1 MKSLLISLMAFL
13 CVLGINATPTGSGTQ
28 EDPYVIA
35 DGDVYMVD
43 DPVYASFT
51 APGDGTL
58 TLSYILMKDPAFTV
72 VGGDVM
78 PFTWGMG
85 APSTSVLEV
94 KAGETY
100 VIYNANKVGWSA
112 EVTVSFTAASGD
124 ALKILS
130 SEPEQ
135 GSKVDKISWD
145 NQVKVTLNKKVKY
158 VHCEFHG
165 DEGIMHQYYTSEAE
179 EGEDVIMVGPEK
191 IEKDGRVLDN
201 AWYMYEGSTY
211 EIIIESY
218 QTKEGMEQ
226 GTETPE
232 KTTLTFE
239 GGTAKVEK
247 TVVNLVKVE
256 PEPNVVYPT
265 EDQMLSFKDDRKVV
279 TVEVDKKVKV
289 KNCVYPMGMYGTL
302 DWEWEVSYTEE
313 GHSIIKCTMSE
324 DFYNFMGTIVT
335 DVILQLDLTDEEG
348 NEIEPKAEGFPES
361 VVFGSGYN
369 FTFDV
374 NDGRFADASLN
385 FKSVTPAEN
394 SYCTSLGK
402 IEFTYGEKVYTTSTA
417 TAAVYKGE
425 EKVADAI
432 LTTNEDETGLGLV
445 VTAQFVEIGTQTPKE
460 INEFGAYV
468 LKVDS
473 QSIANE
479 YFNEE
484 TPWTDGLQGHGTCN
498 PDFTVAFN
506 IDPAILA
513 VESVDPA
520 PYVEGGE
527 YSKEIPAEINITLSG
542 EGAKVNSALVTYG
555 MNTRVPAEAKVEGKV
570 ITVTVPEAAL
580 AENNI
585 GVSVAAVNENGTPI
599 SYGTDGVILLAYQM
613 PKNILVPTEVTP
625 ADGSTV
631 KSIATVELTVDSKYG
646 VGELNTNNVIT
657 VKKDG
662 VEASNISAA
671 IDYATGDD
679 MNKMMITFTPE
690 ITEDGTYTVVIPE
703 ETFYDLDGNLFNPEL
718 TYTFIVDNSTNI
730 GGVEVE
736 DANAVVEV
744 YSVDGCLVSKG
755 KKADVMKKLVKG
767 IYIINGQKVVIR

>member
-1 MKSLLISLMAFL
+1 MAFL
-13 CVLGINATPTGSGTQ
+13 CVLGVNATPSGSGTK

-35 DGDVYMVD
+35 DGDTYVVND
-43 DPVYASFT
+43 IVYASFT
-51 APGDGTL
+51 APADGTL
-58 TLSYILMKDPAFTV
+58 SLKHGWSYPTFMLEDGTPLNV
-72 VGGDVM
+72 S
-78 PFTWGMG
+78 MG
-85 APSTSVLEV
+85 VDANFSSLEV
-94 KAGETY
+94 EAGKTY
-100 VIYNANKVGWSA
+100 VIYNNRQLFFDLEIA
-112 EVTVSFTAASGD
+112 VSFEEKGASS
-124 ALKILS
+124 LQIVS

-135 GSKVDKISWD
+135 GSKVEKISWD

-179 EGEDVIMVGPEK
+179 EGEDVIMVGPAK

-239 GGTAKVEK
+239 GGTPKVEK

-302 DWEWEVSYTEE
+302 DWEKAEVSYTEE

-369 FTFDV
+369 FAFGV
-374 NDGRFADASLN
+374 NDGRFADASLS

-394 SYCTSLGK
+394 SYSTSLDK

-542 EGAKVNSALVTYG
+542 ENAKVNSALVTYG
-555 MNTRVPAEAKVEGKV
+555 MNTRVPAETKVEGKV

-662 VEASNISAA
+662 AEASNISAA

-718 TYTFIVDNSTNI
+718 TYTFIVDKSTNI

>member
-13 CVLGINATPTGSGTQ
+13 CALGVNATPSGSGTK

-35 DGDVYMVD
+35 DGDTYVVND
-43 DPVYASFT
+43 IVYASFT
-51 APGDGTL
+51 APADGTL
-58 TLSYILMKDPAFTV
+58 SLKHGWSYPTFMLEDGTPLNV
-72 VGGDVM
+72 S
-78 PFTWGMG
+78 MG
-85 APSTSVLEV
+85 VDANFSSLEV
-94 KAGETY
+94 EAGKTY
-100 VIYNANKVGWSA
+100 VIYNNRQLFFDLEIA
-112 EVTVSFTAASGD
+112 VSFEEKGASS
-124 ALKILS
+124 LQIVS

-135 GSKVDKISWD
+135 GSKVEKISWD

-179 EGEDVIMVGPEK
+179 EGEDVIMVGPAK

-239 GGTAKVEK
+239 GGTPKVEK

-279 TVEVDKKVKV
+279 TVEVDKMVKV

-302 DWEWEVSYTEE
+302 DWEKAEVSYTKE

-324 DFYNFMGTIVT
+324 AFYNFMGTIVT

-369 FTFDV
+369 FAFGV

-394 SYCTSLGK
+394 SYSTSLDK

-555 MNTRVPAEAKVEGKV
+555 MNTRVPAETKVEGKV
-570 ITVTVPEAAL
+570 ITVTVPEVAL
-580 AENNI
+580 AENSI

-662 VEASNISAA
+662 AEASNISAA

-718 TYTFIVDNSTNI
+718 TYTFIVDKSTNI

>member
-1 MKSLLISLMAFL
+1 MKYLLISLMAFL
-13 CVLGINATPTGSGTQ
+13 CVLGVNATPSGSGTK

-35 DGDVYMVD
+35 DGDTYVVND
-43 DPVYASFT
+43 IVYASFT
-51 APGDGTL
+51 APADGTL
-58 TLSYILMKDPAFTV
+58 SLKHGWSYPTFMLEDGTPLNV
-72 VGGDVM
+72 S
-78 PFTWGMG
+78 MG
-85 APSTSVLEV
+85 VDANFSSLEV
-94 KAGETY
+94 EAGKTY
-100 VIYNANKVGWSA
+100 VIYNNRQLFFDLEIA
-112 EVTVSFTAASGD
+112 VSFEEKGASS
-124 ALKILS
+124 LQVVS

-135 GSKVDKISWD
+135 GSKVEKISWD

-179 EGEDVIMVGPEK
+179 EGEDVIMVGPAK

-232 KTTLTFE
+232 TTTLTFE
-239 GGTAKVEK
+239 GGTPKVEK

-302 DWEWEVSYTEE
+302 DWEKPDVSYTEE

-324 DFYNFMGTIVT
+324 SFYNFMGTIVT

-369 FTFDV
+369 FTFGV

-527 YSKEIPAEINITLSG
+527 YSKEIPSEIKITLSG

-555 MNTRVPAEAKVEGKV
+555 MNTRVPAETKVEGKV

-599 SYGTDGVILLAYQM
+599 SYGTDGVILLTYQM

-662 VEASNISAA
+662 AEASNISAA

-703 ETFYDLDGNLFNPEL
+703 ETFYDLNGNLFNPEL
-718 TYTFIVDNSTNI
+718 TYTFIVDKSTNI

>member
-1 MKSLLISLMAFL
+1 MAFL
-13 CVLGINATPTGSGTQ
+13 CALGVSATPTGTGTK

-35 DGDVYMVD
+35 DGDTYVVND
-43 DPVYASFT
+43 IVYASFT
-51 APGDGTL
+51 APADGTL
-58 TLSYILMKDPAFTV
+58 SLKHGWSYPTFMLEDGTPLNV
-72 VGGDVM
+72 S
-78 PFTWGMG
+78 MG
-85 APSTSVLEV
+85 VDANFSSLEV
-94 KAGETY
+94 EAGKTY
-100 VIYNANKVGWSA
+100 VIYNNRQLFFDLEIA
-112 EVTVSFTAASGD
+112 VSFEEKGASS
-124 ALKILS
+124 LQVVS

-135 GSKVDKISWD
+135 GSKVEKISWD

-179 EGEDVIMVGPEK
+179 EGEDVIMVGPAK

-239 GGTAKVEK
+239 GGTPKVEK

-279 TVEVDKKVKV
+279 TVEVDKKVEV
-289 KNCVYPMGMYGTL
+289 KKCVYPMDMYGTL
-302 DWEWEVSYTEE
+302 DWEKAEVSYTEE

-324 DFYNFMGTIVT
+324 AFYNFMGTIVT

-369 FTFDV
+369 FAFGV
-374 NDGRFADASLN
+374 NDGRFADASLS

-394 SYCTSLGK
+394 SYSTSLDK
-402 IEFTYGEKVYTTSTA
+402 IEFTYGEKVSTTSTA

-484 TPWTDGLQGHGTCN
+484 TPWTDGWQGHGTCN

-527 YSKEIPAEINITLSG
+527 YSKEIPAEIKITLSG

-555 MNTRVPAEAKVEGKV
+555 MNTRVPAETKVEGKV
-570 ITVTVPEAAL
+570 ITVTVPEVAL
-580 AENNI
+580 AENSI

-599 SYGTDGVILLAYQM
+599 SYGTDGVILLTYQM

-662 VEASNISAA
+662 AEASNISAS

-718 TYTFIVDNSTNI
+718 TYTFIVDKSTNI

>member
-1 MKSLLISLMAFL
+1 MAFL
-13 CVLGINATPTGSGTQ
+13 CVLGANAAPSGSGSGTQ

-35 DGDVYMVD
+35 DGDVYKVD

-58 TLSYILMKDPAFTV
+58 TLSYNLMKDPAFTV

-85 APSTSVLEV
+85 SPSTSTLEV
-94 KAGETY
+94 KSGETY

-135 GSKVDKISWD
+135 GSKVEKISWD

-191 IEKDGRVLDN
+191 IVKDDRVLDN
-201 AWYMYEGSTY
+201 AWYMYEGNTY

-265 EDQMLSFKDDRKVV
+265 EDQLLSFKDDRKVV

-289 KNCVYPMGMYGTL
+289 KDCVYPMDMYGTL
-302 DWEWEVSYTEE
+302 DWEKAEVSYTEE

-324 DFYNFMGTIVT
+324 AFYNFMGTIVT

-369 FTFDV
+369 FTFGV

-394 SYCTSLGK
+394 SYSTSLDK
-402 IEFTYGEKVYTTSTA
+402 IEFTYGEYVSTTSTA
-417 TAAVYKGE
+417 NAAVYKGE

-432 LTTNEDETGLGLV
+432 LTSNDENDTYT

-479 YFNEE
+479 FFNEE
-484 TPWTDGLQGHGTCN
+484 TPWTDGWQGHGTCN

-506 IDPAILA
+506 IDPVIIT

-542 EGAKVNSALVTYG
+542 ENAKVNSALVTYG

-585 GVSVAAVNENGTPI
+585 GVSVSAVNENGTPI

-631 KSIATVELTVDSKYG
+631 KSIAKVVLTVDPESG
-646 VGELNTNNVIT
+646 VGTLNTNNVIT

-662 VEASNISAA
+662 TEASNLSAS
-671 IDYATGDD
+671 IDYVVDAD
-679 MNKMMITFTPE
+679 NKVEITFAPE

-703 ETFYDLDGNLFNPEL
+703 ETFYDLSDNLFNPEL

>member
-13 CVLGINATPTGSGTQ
+13 CVLGVNATPSGSGTK

-35 DGDVYMVD
+35 DGDTYVVND
-43 DPVYASFT
+43 IVYASFT
-51 APGDGTL
+51 APADGTL
-58 TLSYILMKDPAFTV
+58 SLKHGWSYPTFMLEDGTPLNV
-72 VGGDVM
+72 S
-78 PFTWGMG
+78 MG
-85 APSTSVLEV
+85 VDANFSSLEV
-94 KAGETY
+94 EAGKTY
-100 VIYNANKVGWSA
+100 VIYNNRQLFFDLEIA
-112 EVTVSFTAASGD
+112 VSFEEKGASS
-124 ALKILS
+124 LQVVS

-135 GSKVDKISWD
+135 GSKVEKISWD

-191 IEKDGRVLDN
+191 IVKDDRVLDN
-201 AWYMYEGSTY
+201 AWYMYEGNTY

-232 KTTLTFE
+232 TTTLTFE

-265 EDQMLSFKDDRKVV
+265 EDQLLSFKDDRKVV
-279 TVEVDKKVKV
+279 TVEVDKKVNV
-289 KNCVYPMGMYGTL
+289 KKCVYPMGMYGTL
-302 DWEWEVSYTEE
+302 DWEKPDVKYDE
-313 GHSIIKCTMSE
+313 GNGHTIIKCTMSE
-324 DFYNFMGTIVT
+324 AFYNFMGTIVT

-369 FTFDV
+369 FTFGV

-394 SYCTSLGK
+394 SYSTSLDK
-402 IEFTYGEKVYTTSTA
+402 IEFTYGEYVSTTSTA
-417 TAAVYKGE
+417 KAAVYKGE

-432 LTTNEDETGLGLV
+432 LTSNDENDAYT

-479 YFNEE
+479 FFNEE

-506 IDPAILA
+506 IDPVIIT

-527 YSKEIPAEINITLSG
+527 YSKEIPAEIKITLSN
-542 EGAKVNSALVTYG
+542 EGATVNSALVTYG

>member
-1 MKSLLISLMAFL
+1 MAFL
-13 CVLGINATPTGSGTQ
+13 CALGVNATPSGSGTK

-35 DGDVYMVD
+35 DGDTYVVND
-43 DPVYASFT
+43 IVYASFT
-51 APGDGTL
+51 APADGTL
-58 TLSYILMKDPAFTV
+58 SLKHGWSYPTFMLEDGTPLNV
-72 VGGDVM
+72 S
-78 PFTWGMG
+78 MG
-85 APSTSVLEV
+85 VDANFSSLEV
-94 KAGETY
+94 EAGKTY
-100 VIYNANKVGWSA
+100 VIYNNRQLFFDLEIA
-112 EVTVSFTAASGD
+112 VSFEEKGASS
-124 ALKILS
+124 LQVVS

-135 GSKVDKISWD
+135 GSKVEKISWD

-179 EGEDVIMVGPEK
+179 EGEDVIMVGPAK

-232 KTTLTFE
+232 TTTLTFE

-265 EDQMLSFKDDRKVV
+265 EDQLLSFKDDRKVV

-302 DWEWEVSYTEE
+302 DWEKAEVSYTEE

-335 DVILQLDLTDEEG
+335 DVTLQLDLTDEEG

-369 FTFDV
+369 FTFGV

-394 SYCTSLGK
+394 SYSTSLDK

-662 VEASNISAA
+662 AEASNISAA

>member
-1 MKSLLISLMAFL
+1 ML
-13 CVLGINATPTGSGTQ
+13 
-28 EDPYVIA
+28 E
-35 DGDVYMVD
+35 
-43 DPVYASFT
+43 
-51 APGDGTL
+51 DGTPL
-58 TLSYILMKDPAFTV
+58 NVS
-72 VGGDVM
+72 
-78 PFTWGMG
+78 MG
-85 APSTSVLEV
+85 VDANFSSLEV
-94 KAGETY
+94 EAGKTY
-100 VIYNANKVGWSA
+100 VIYNNRQLFFDLEIA
-112 EVTVSFTAASGD
+112 VSFEEKGASS
-124 ALKILS
+124 LQVVS

-135 GSKVDKISWD
+135 GSKVEKISWD

-191 IEKDGRVLDN
+191 IVKDDRVLDN
-201 AWYMYEGSTY
+201 AWYMYEGNTY

-232 KTTLTFE
+232 TTTLTFE

-289 KNCVYPMGMYGTL
+289 KDCVYPMGMYGTL
-302 DWEWEVSYTEE
+302 DWEKPDVKYDE
-313 GHSIIKCTMSE
+313 GNGHTIIKCTMSE
-324 DFYNFMGTIVT
+324 AFYNFMGTIVT

-369 FTFDV
+369 FTFGV

-394 SYCTSLGK
+394 SYSTSLDK

-417 TAAVYKGE
+417 NAAVYKGE

-506 IDPAILA
+506 IDPVIIT

-527 YSKEIPAEINITLSG
+527 YSKEIPAEIKITLSG
-542 EGAKVNSALVTYG
+542 ENAKVNSALVTYG

-662 VEASNISAA
+662 AEASNISAA

>member
-1 MKSLLISLMAFL
+1 MAFL
-13 CVLGINATPTGSGTQ
+13 CALGVYAAPTGTGTE

-35 DGDVYMVD
+35 DGDTYVIPGGATVYS
-43 DPVYASFT
+43 SFT
-51 APGDGTL
+51 APSKGTL
-58 TLSYILMKDPAFTV
+58 KLQQSGWSFFGFMA
-72 VGGDVM
+72 GDKSFQEQYGETAKYAELNV
-78 PFTWGMG
+78 
-85 APSTSVLEV
+85 EE
-94 KAGETY
+94 GETY
-100 VIYNANKVGWSA
+100 LIHNNGKGYGEETITVIF
-112 EVTVSFTAASGD
+112 EAASAS
-124 ALKILS
+124 ALQIVS

-145 NQVKVTLNKKVKY
+145 KQVKVTLNKKVKY

-179 EGEDVIMVGPEK
+179 EGEDVIMVGPAK
-191 IEKDGRVLDN
+191 IEKDDRVLDN
-201 AWYMYEGSTY
+201 AWYMYEGNTY

-226 GTETPE
+226 GSETPE
-232 KTTLTFE
+232 TAILTFE

-256 PEPNVVYPT
+256 PEANVINPT
-265 EDQMLSFKDDRKVV
+265 DDQLLSFKDGRKTV
-279 TVEVDKKVKV
+279 TVEVDKEVKV
-289 KNCVYPMGMYGTL
+289 KNCFYPMDMYGTFN
-302 DWEWEVSYTEE
+302 WEEPVVEYNEE
-313 GHSIIKCTMSE
+313 NGHTIIKCTMPE
-324 DFYNFMGTIVT
+324 DFYNLMGTIIT
-335 DVILQLDLTDEEG
+335 DVILQLELTDMDG
-348 NEIEPKAEGFPES
+348 NEIEPKAEGYPEN
-361 VVFGSGYN
+361 VIFGSGYN
-369 FTFDV
+369 FTFGV

-394 SYCTSLGK
+394 SYSTSLDK
-402 IEFTYGEKVYTTSTA
+402 IEFTYGEYVSTTSTA
-417 TAAVYKGE
+417 KAAVYKGE
-425 EKVADAI
+425 DKVADAI
-432 LTTNEDETGLGLV
+432 LTSNDDNDVYTI
-445 VTAQFVEIGTQTPKE
+445 TAQFVEIGTQTPKE

-473 QSIANE
+473 QSIRNE
-479 YFNEE
+479 FFDENA
-484 TPWTDGLQGHGTCN
+484 PWSDGLQGHGVCN

-506 IDPAILA
+506 IDPAILS

-527 YSKEIPAEINITLSG
+527 YSKEIPAEINITLSN
-542 EGAKVNSALVTYG
+542 EGATVNSALVTYG

-599 SYGTDGVILLAYQM
+599 SYGTDGVILLTYQM

-662 VEASNISAA
+662 AEASNISAA

-718 TYTFIVDNSTNI
+718 TYTFIVDKSTNI

>member
-13 CVLGINATPTGSGTQ
+13 CVLGVNATPSGSGTK

-35 DGDVYMVD
+35 DGDTYVVND
-43 DPVYASFT
+43 IVYASFT
-51 APGDGTL
+51 APADGTL
-58 TLSYILMKDPAFTV
+58 SLKHGWSYPTFMLEDGTPLNV
-72 VGGDVM
+72 S
-78 PFTWGMG
+78 MG
-85 APSTSVLEV
+85 VDANFSSLEV
-94 KAGETY
+94 EAGKTY
-100 VIYNANKVGWSA
+100 VIYNNRQLFFDLEIA
-112 EVTVSFTAASGD
+112 VSFEEKGASS
-124 ALKILS
+124 LQVVS

-135 GSKVDKISWD
+135 GSKVEKISWD

-179 EGEDVIMVGPEK
+179 EGEDVIMVGPAK

-239 GGTAKVEK
+239 GGTPKVEK

-289 KNCVYPMGMYGTL
+289 KKCVYPMGMYGTL
-302 DWEWEVSYTEE
+302 DWEKAEVSYTKE

-324 DFYNFMGTIVT
+324 AFYNFMGTIVT

-369 FTFDV
+369 FAFGV
-374 NDGRFADASLN
+374 NDGRFADASLS

-394 SYCTSLGK
+394 SYSTSLDK

-506 IDPAILA
+506 IDPVIIT

-585 GVSVAAVNENGTPI
+585 GVSVAAVNESGTPI
-599 SYGTDGVILLAYQM
+599 SYGTDGVILLTYQM

-662 VEASNISAA
+662 AEANNISAS

-679 MNKMMITFTPE
+679 MNKMVITFTPE
-690 ITEDGTYTVVIPE
+690 ITEDGTYNVVIPE

-718 TYTFIVDNSTNI
+718 TYTFIVDKSTNI

>member
-1 MKSLLISLMAFL
+1 MAFL
-13 CVLGINATPTGSGTQ
+13 CVLGVNATPSGSGTK

-35 DGDVYMVD
+35 DGDTYVVND
-43 DPVYASFT
+43 IVYASFT
-51 APGDGTL
+51 APADGTL
-58 TLSYILMKDPAFTV
+58 SLKHGWSYPTFMLEDGTPLNV
-72 VGGDVM
+72 S
-78 PFTWGMG
+78 MG
-85 APSTSVLEV
+85 VDANFSSLEV
-94 KAGETY
+94 EAGKTY
-100 VIYNANKVGWSA
+100 VIYNNRQLFFDLEIA
-112 EVTVSFTAASGD
+112 VSFEEKGASS
-124 ALKILS
+124 LQVVS

-135 GSKVDKISWD
+135 GSKVEKISWD

-179 EGEDVIMVGPEK
+179 EGEDVIMVGPAK

-239 GGTAKVEK
+239 GGTPKVEK

-279 TVEVDKKVKV
+279 TVEVDKKVEV
-289 KNCVYPMGMYGTL
+289 KKCVYPMGMYGTL
-302 DWEWEVSYTEE
+302 DWEKAEVSYTEE

-324 DFYNFMGTIVT
+324 AFYNFMGTIVT

-369 FTFDV
+369 FAFGV
-374 NDGRFADASLN
+374 NDGRFADASLS

-394 SYCTSLGK
+394 SYSTSLDK
-402 IEFTYGEKVYTTSTA
+402 IEFTYGEKVSTTSTA

-527 YSKEIPAEINITLSG
+527 YSKEIPAEIKITLSG

-555 MNTRVPAEAKVEGKV
+555 MNTRVPAETKVEGKV
-570 ITVTVPEAAL
+570 ITVTVPEVAL
-580 AENNI
+580 AENSI

-599 SYGTDGVILLAYQM
+599 SYGTDGVILLTYQM

-662 VEASNISAA
+662 AEASNISAS

-718 TYTFIVDNSTNI
+718 TYTFIVDKSTNI

>member
-1 MKSLLISLMAFL
+1 MAFL
-13 CVLGINATPTGSGTQ
+13 CALGVNATPSGSGTK

-35 DGDVYMVD
+35 DGDTYVVND
-43 DPVYASFT
+43 IVYASFT
-51 APGDGTL
+51 APADGTL
-58 TLSYILMKDPAFTV
+58 SLKHGWSYPTFMLEDGTPLNV
-72 VGGDVM
+72 S
-78 PFTWGMG
+78 MG
-85 APSTSVLEV
+85 VDANFSSLEV
-94 KAGETY
+94 EAGKTY
-100 VIYNANKVGWSA
+100 VIYNNRQLFFDLEIA
-112 EVTVSFTAASGD
+112 VSFEEKGASS
-124 ALKILS
+124 LQVVS

-135 GSKVDKISWD
+135 GSKVEKISWD

-179 EGEDVIMVGPEK
+179 EGEDVIMVGPAK

-201 AWYMYEGSTY
+201 AWYMYEGNTY

-232 KTTLTFE
+232 TTTLTFE
-239 GGTAKVEK
+239 GGTPKVEK

-265 EDQMLSFKDDRKVV
+265 EDQLLSFKDDRKVV

-302 DWEWEVSYTEE
+302 DWEKPDVKYDE
-313 GHSIIKCTMSE
+313 GNGHTIIKCTMSE
-324 DFYNFMGTIVT
+324 AFYNFMGTIVT

-369 FTFDV
+369 FAFGV
-374 NDGRFADASLN
+374 NDGRFADASLKY
-385 FKSVTPAEN
+385 KSVTPAEN
-394 SYCTSLGK
+394 SYSTSLGK
-402 IEFTYGEKVYTTSTA
+402 MEFAYDERVYITSTA
-417 TAAVYKGE
+417 NAAVYKGE

-432 LTTNEDETGLGLV
+432 LTSNEDETGLI

-479 YFNEE
+479 FFNEE

-542 EGAKVNSALVTYG
+542 ENAKVNSALVTYG

-662 VEASNISAA
+662 AEASNISAA

>member
-1 MKSLLISLMAFL
+1 MGVYA
-13 CVLGINATPTGSGTQ
+13 APTGTGTE

-35 DGDVYMVD
+35 DGDTYVIPVGATVYS
-43 DPVYASFT
+43 SFT
-51 APGDGTL
+51 APSKGTL
-58 TLSYILMKDPAFTV
+58 KLQQSGWSFFGFMA
-72 VGGDVM
+72 GDKSFQEQYGETAKYAELNV
-78 PFTWGMG
+78 
-85 APSTSVLEV
+85 EE
-94 KAGETY
+94 GETY
-100 VIYNANKVGWSA
+100 LIHNNGKGYGEETITVIF
-112 EVTVSFTAASGD
+112 EAASAS
-124 ALKILS
+124 ALQIVS

-135 GSKVDKISWD
+135 GSKLEKISWD

-179 EGEDVIMVGPEK
+179 EGEDVIMVGPAK
-191 IEKDGRVLDN
+191 IEKDDRVLDN
-201 AWYMYEGSTY
+201 AWYMYEGNTY

-226 GTETPE
+226 GSETPE
-232 KTTLTFE
+232 TATLTFE
-239 GGTAKVEK
+239 GGTPKVEK

-256 PEPNVVYPT
+256 PELNVVYPT
-265 EDQMLSFKDDRKVV
+265 EDQLLSFKDGRKTV
-279 TVEVDKKVKV
+279 TVEVDKEVKV
-289 KNCVYPMGMYGTL
+289 KNCFYPMGMYGTFN
-302 DWEWEVSYTEE
+302 WEEPVVEYNEE
-313 GHSIIKCTMSE
+313 NGHTIIKCTMPE
-324 DFYNFMGTIVT
+324 DFYNLMGTIIT
-335 DVILQLDLTDEEG
+335 DVILQLELTDMDG
-348 NEIEPKAEGFPES
+348 NEIEPKAGGYPEN
-361 VVFGSGYN
+361 VIFGSGYN
-369 FTFDV
+369 FAFGV

-394 SYCTSLGK
+394 SYSTSLDK
-402 IEFTYGEKVYTTSTA
+402 IEFTYGEYVSTTSTA
-417 TAAVYKGE
+417 KAAVYKGE
-425 EKVADAI
+425 DKVADAI
-432 LTTNEDETGLGLV
+432 LTSNDDNDVYTI
-445 VTAQFVEIGTQTPKE
+445 TAQFVEIGTQTPKE

-473 QSIANE
+473 QSIRNE
-479 YFNEE
+479 FFDENA
-484 TPWTDGLQGHGTCN
+484 PWSDGLQGHGVCN

-506 IDPAILA
+506 IDPAILS

-527 YSKEIPAEINITLSG
+527 YSKEIPAEINITLSN
-542 EGAKVNSALVTYG
+542 EGATVNSALVTYG

-570 ITVTVPEAAL
+570 ITVTVPETAL

-599 SYGTDGVILLAYQM
+599 SYGTDGVILLTYQM

-662 VEASNISAA
+662 AEASNISAA

>member
-1 MKSLLISLMAFL
+1 MAFL
-13 CVLGINATPTGSGTQ
+13 CVLGVNATPSGSGTK

-35 DGDVYMVD
+35 DGDTYVVND
-43 DPVYASFT
+43 IVYASFT
-51 APGDGTL
+51 APADGTL
-58 TLSYILMKDPAFTV
+58 SLKHGWSYPTFMLEDGTPLNV
-72 VGGDVM
+72 S
-78 PFTWGMG
+78 MG
-85 APSTSVLEV
+85 VDANFSSLEV
-94 KAGETY
+94 EAGKTY
-100 VIYNANKVGWSA
+100 VIYNNRQLFLDLEIA
-112 EVTVSFTAASGD
+112 VSFEEKGASS
-124 ALKILS
+124 LQVVS

-135 GSKVDKISWD
+135 GSKLEKISWD

-179 EGEDVIMVGPEK
+179 EGEDVIMVGPAK
-191 IEKDGRVLDN
+191 IEKDGSVLDN

-239 GGTAKVEK
+239 GGTPKVEK

-302 DWEWEVSYTEE
+302 DWEKPDVSYTEE

-369 FTFDV
+369 FAFGV

-394 SYCTSLGK
+394 SYSTSLDK

-527 YSKEIPAEINITLSG
+527 YSKEIPAEIKITLSG
-542 EGAKVNSALVTYG
+542 ENAKVNSALVTYG
-555 MNTRVPAEAKVEGKV
+555 MNTRVPAETKVEGKV

-662 VEASNISAA
+662 AEASNISAA

-718 TYTFIVDNSTNI
+718 TYTFIVDKSTNI

>member
-1 MKSLLISLMAFL
+1 MGVYA
-13 CVLGINATPTGSGTQ
+13 APTGTGTE

-35 DGDVYMVD
+35 DGDTYVIPGGATVYS
-43 DPVYASFT
+43 SFT
-51 APGDGTL
+51 APSKGTL
-58 TLSYILMKDPAFTV
+58 KLQQSGWSFFGFMA
-72 VGGDVM
+72 GDKSFQEQYGETAKYAELNV
-78 PFTWGMG
+78 
-85 APSTSVLEV
+85 EE
-94 KAGETY
+94 GETY
-100 VIYNANKVGWSA
+100 LIHNNGKGYGEETITVIF
-112 EVTVSFTAASGD
+112 EAASAS
-124 ALKILS
+124 ALQIVS

-135 GSKVDKISWD
+135 GSKLEKISWD
-145 NQVKVTLNKKVKY
+145 NQVKVTLSKKVKY

-179 EGEDVIMVGPEK
+179 EGEDVIMVGPAK
-191 IEKDGRVLDN
+191 IEKDDRVLDN
-201 AWYMYEGSTY
+201 AWYMYEGNTY

-226 GTETPE
+226 GSETPE
-232 KTTLTFE
+232 TATLTFE
-239 GGTAKVEK
+239 GGTPKVEK

-265 EDQMLSFKDDRKVV
+265 EDQLLSFKDGRKTV
-279 TVEVDKKVKV
+279 TVEVDKEVKV
-289 KNCVYPMGMYGTL
+289 KNCFYPMGMYGTFN
-302 DWEWEVSYTEE
+302 WEEPVVEYNEE
-313 GHSIIKCTMSE
+313 NGHTIIKCTMPE
-324 DFYNFMGTIVT
+324 DFYNLMGTIIT
-335 DVILQLDLTDEEG
+335 DVILQLELTDMDG
-348 NEIEPKAEGFPES
+348 NEIEPKAGGYPEN
-361 VVFGSGYN
+361 VIFGSGYN
-369 FTFDV
+369 FAFGV

-394 SYCTSLGK
+394 SYSTSLDK
-402 IEFTYGEKVYTTSTA
+402 IEFTYGEYVSTTSTA
-417 TAAVYKGE
+417 KAAVYKGE
-425 EKVADAI
+425 DKVADAI
-432 LTTNEDETGLGLV
+432 LTSNDDNDVYTI
-445 VTAQFVEIGTQTPKE
+445 TAQFVEIGTQTPKE

-473 QSIANE
+473 QSIRNE
-479 YFNEE
+479 FFDENA
-484 TPWTDGLQGHGTCN
+484 PWSDGLQGHGVCN

-506 IDPAILA
+506 IDPAILS

-527 YSKEIPAEINITLSG
+527 YSKEIPAEINITLSN
-542 EGAKVNSALVTYG
+542 EGATVNSALVTYG

-570 ITVTVPEAAL
+570 ITVTVPETAL

-599 SYGTDGVILLAYQM
+599 SYGTDGVILLTYQM

-662 VEASNISAA
+662 AEASNISAA

>member
-1 MKSLLISLMAFL
+1 MQQSGWSFFGFMAGDKSF
-13 CVLGINATPTGSGTQ
+13 Q
-28 EDPYVIA
+28 EQYGETA
-35 DGDVYMVD
+35 K
-43 DPVYASFT
+43 YAE
-51 APGDGTL
+51 L
-58 TLSYILMKDPAFTV
+58 NV
-72 VGGDVM
+72 
-78 PFTWGMG
+78 
-85 APSTSVLEV
+85 EE
-94 KAGETY
+94 GETY
-100 VIYNANKVGWSA
+100 LIHNNGKGYGEETITVIF
-112 EVTVSFTAASGD
+112 EAASAS
-124 ALKILS
+124 ALQIVS

-145 NQVKVTLNKKVKY
+145 KQVKVTLNKKVKY

-179 EGEDVIMVGPEK
+179 EGEDVIMVGPAK
-191 IEKDGRVLDN
+191 IEKDDRVLDN
-201 AWYMYEGSTY
+201 AWYMYEGNTY

-226 GTETPE
+226 GSETPE
-232 KTTLTFE
+232 TAILTFE

-256 PEPNVVYPT
+256 PEANVINPT
-265 EDQMLSFKDDRKVV
+265 DDQLLSFKDGRKTV
-279 TVEVDKKVKV
+279 TVEVDKEVKV
-289 KNCVYPMGMYGTL
+289 KKYVYPMGMYGTF
-302 DWEWEVSYTEE
+302 DWEEPVVEYNQYN
-313 GHSIIKCTMSE
+313 GHTIIKCTMPES
-324 DFYNFMGTIVT
+324 FYNFMGTVIT
-335 DVILQLDLTDEEG
+335 DVILQLDLTDKEG
-348 NEIEPKAEGFPES
+348 KEIEPKAEGYPEN
-361 VVFGSGYN
+361 VIFGSGYN
-369 FTFDV
+369 FTFGV
-374 NDGRFADASLN
+374 NDGRYADASLQ

-394 SYCTSLGK
+394 SYSTSLGK
-402 IEFTYGEKVYTTSTA
+402 IEFTYGEYVSVTSTA
-417 TAAVYKGE
+417 NAAVYKGE

-432 LTTNEDETGLGLV
+432 LTSNAENDVYTI
-445 VTAQFVEIGTQTPKE
+445 TAQFVEIGTQTPKE

-473 QSIANE
+473 QSIRNE
-479 YFNEE
+479 FFDENA
-484 TPWTDGLQGHGTCN
+484 PWSDGLQGHGTCN

-506 IDPAILA
+506 IDPVILS

-527 YSKEIPAEINITLSG
+527 YSKEIPSEIKITLSG

-585 GVSVAAVNENGTPI
+585 GVSVAAVNESGTPI
-599 SYGTDGVILLAYQM
+599 SYGTDGVILLTYQM

-662 VEASNISAA
+662 AEASNISAA

-718 TYTFIVDNSTNI
+718 TYTFIVDKSTNI

>member
-1 MKSLLISLMAFL
+1 MAFL
-13 CVLGINATPTGSGTQ
+13 CVLGVNATPSGSGTK

-35 DGDVYMVD
+35 DGDTYVVND
-43 DPVYASFT
+43 IVYASFT
-51 APGDGTL
+51 APADGTL
-58 TLSYILMKDPAFTV
+58 SLKHGWSYPTFMLEDGTPLNV
-72 VGGDVM
+72 S
-78 PFTWGMG
+78 MG
-85 APSTSVLEV
+85 VDANFSSLEV
-94 KAGETY
+94 EAGKTY
-100 VIYNANKVGWSA
+100 VIYNNRQLFFDLEIA
-112 EVTVSFTAASGD
+112 VSFEEKGASS
-124 ALKILS
+124 LQVVS

-179 EGEDVIMVGPEK
+179 EGEDVIMVGPAK

-239 GGTAKVEK
+239 GGTPKVEK

-289 KNCVYPMGMYGTL
+289 KKCVYPMGMYGTL
-302 DWEWEVSYTEE
+302 DWEKAEVSYTKE

-324 DFYNFMGTIVT
+324 AFYNFMGTIVT

-369 FTFDV
+369 FTFGV

-662 VEASNISAA
+662 AEASNISAS

-718 TYTFIVDNSTNI
+718 TYTFIVDKSTNI

>member
-1 MKSLLISLMAFL
+1 MAFL
-13 CVLGINATPTGSGTQ
+13 CALGVYATPTGTGTQ

-58 TLSYILMKDPAFTV
+58 TLSYNLMKDPAFTV

-179 EGEDVIMVGPEK
+179 EGEDVIMVGPAK

-289 KNCVYPMGMYGTL
+289 KDCVYPMGMYGTL
-302 DWEWEVSYTEE
+302 DWEKAEVSYTEE

-324 DFYNFMGTIVT
+324 SFYNFMGTIVT

-361 VVFGSGYN
+361 VVSGSGYN
-369 FTFDV
+369 FTFGV

-445 VTAQFVEIGTQTPKE
+445 VTAQFVEIGTQNPKE

-484 TPWTDGLQGHGTCN
+484 TPWTDGMQGHGVCN

-506 IDPAILA
+506 IDPAILS

-527 YSKEIPAEINITLSG
+527 YSKEIPAEINITLSN
-542 EGAKVNSALVTYG
+542 EGATVNSALVTYG

-599 SYGTDGVILLAYQM
+599 SYGTDGVILLTYQM

-662 VEASNISAA
+662 AEASNISAA

>member
-1 MKSLLISLMAFL
+1 MAFL
-13 CVLGINATPTGSGTQ
+13 CVLGVNAAPSGSGTK

-35 DGDVYMVD
+35 DGDTYVVND
-43 DPVYASFT
+43 IVYASFT
-51 APGDGTL
+51 APADGTL
-58 TLSYILMKDPAFTV
+58 SLKHGWSYPTFMLEDGTPLNV
-72 VGGDVM
+72 S
-78 PFTWGMG
+78 MG
-85 APSTSVLEV
+85 VDANFSSLEV
-94 KAGETY
+94 EAGKTY
-100 VIYNANKVGWSA
+100 VIYNNRQLFFDLEIA
-112 EVTVSFTAASGD
+112 VSFEEKGASS
-124 ALKILS
+124 LQVVS

-135 GSKVDKISWD
+135 GSKVEKISWD

-191 IEKDGRVLDN
+191 IVKDDRVLDN
-201 AWYMYEGSTY
+201 AWYMYEGNTY

-232 KTTLTFE
+232 TTTLTFE

-289 KNCVYPMGMYGTL
+289 KDCVYPMGMYGTL
-302 DWEWEVSYTEE
+302 DWEKAEVSYTEE

-324 DFYNFMGTIVT
+324 SFYNFMGTIVT

-369 FTFDV
+369 FTFGV

-385 FKSVTPAEN
+385 FKSVTPADN
-394 SYCTSLGK
+394 SYSTSLDK

-417 TAAVYKGE
+417 NAAVYKGE

-432 LTTNEDETGLGLV
+432 LTSNEDETGLGLV

-479 YFNEE
+479 FFNEE

-506 IDPAILA
+506 IDPVIIT

-542 EGAKVNSALVTYG
+542 EGVKVNSALVTYG

-662 VEASNISAA
+662 AEASNISAA

>member
-13 CVLGINATPTGSGTQ
+13 CVLGVNATPSGSGTK

-35 DGDVYMVD
+35 DGDTYVVND
-43 DPVYASFT
+43 IVYASFT
-51 APGDGTL
+51 APADGTL
-58 TLSYILMKDPAFTV
+58 SLKHGWSYPTFMLEDGTPLNV
-72 VGGDVM
+72 S
-78 PFTWGMG
+78 MG
-85 APSTSVLEV
+85 VDANFSSLEV
-94 KAGETY
+94 EAGKTY
-100 VIYNANKVGWSA
+100 VIYNNRQLFFDLEIA
-112 EVTVSFTAASGD
+112 VSFEEKGASS
-124 ALKILS
+124 LQIVS

-135 GSKVDKISWD
+135 GSKLEKISWD

-179 EGEDVIMVGPEK
+179 EGEDVIMVGPAK
-191 IEKDGRVLDN
+191 IEKDDRVLDN

-239 GGTAKVEK
+239 GGTPKVEK

-302 DWEWEVSYTEE
+302 DWEKAEVSYTEE

-369 FTFDV
+369 FAFGV
-374 NDGRFADASLN
+374 NDGRFADASLS

-394 SYCTSLGK
+394 SYSTSLDK

-555 MNTRVPAEAKVEGKV
+555 MNTRVPAETKVEGKV
-570 ITVTVPEAAL
+570 ITVTVPEVAL
-580 AENNI
+580 AENSI
-585 GVSVAAVNENGTPI
+585 GVSVAAVNESGTPI

-662 VEASNISAA
+662 AEASNISAS

-718 TYTFIVDNSTNI
+718 TYTFIVDKSTNI

>member
-1 MKSLLISLMAFL
+1 ML
-13 CVLGINATPTGSGTQ
+13 
-28 EDPYVIA
+28 E
-35 DGDVYMVD
+35 
-43 DPVYASFT
+43 
-51 APGDGTL
+51 DGTPL
-58 TLSYILMKDPAFTV
+58 NVS
-72 VGGDVM
+72 
-78 PFTWGMG
+78 MG
-85 APSTSVLEV
+85 VDANFSSLEV
-94 KAGETY
+94 EAGKTY
-100 VIYNANKVGWSA
+100 VIYNNRQLFFDLEIA
-112 EVTVSFTAASGD
+112 VSFEEKGASS
-124 ALKILS
+124 LQVVS

-135 GSKVDKISWD
+135 GSKVEKISWD

-179 EGEDVIMVGPEK
+179 EGEDVIMVGPAK

-201 AWYMYEGSTY
+201 AWYMYEGNTY

-232 KTTLTFE
+232 TTTLTFE

-265 EDQMLSFKDDRKVV
+265 EDQLLSFKDDRKVV

-302 DWEWEVSYTEE
+302 DWEKPDVKYDE
-313 GHSIIKCTMSE
+313 GNGHTIIKCTMSE
-324 DFYNFMGTIVT
+324 AFYNFMGTIVT

-369 FTFDV
+369 FTFGV

-479 YFNEE
+479 FFNEE

-542 EGAKVNSALVTYG
+542 ENAKVNSALVTYG

>member
-1 MKSLLISLMAFL
+1 MAFL
-13 CVLGINATPTGSGTQ
+13 CVLGGNAAPSGSGTQ

-35 DGDVYMVD
+35 DGDNYVVNA
-43 DPVYASFT
+43 PVYASFT

-58 TLSYILMKDPAFTV
+58 TLSYNLMKDPAFTV

-85 APSTSVLEV
+85 APSTSTLEV
-94 KAGETY
+94 KSGETY
-100 VIYNANKVGWSA
+100 VIYNANTIDW
-112 EVTVSFTAASGD
+112 ETTITVSFTAASGD

-135 GSKVDKISWD
+135 GSKVEKISWD

-165 DEGIMHQYYTSEAE
+165 DEGLMHQYYTSESE

-191 IEKDGRVLDN
+191 IVKDDRVLDN
-201 AWYMYEGSTY
+201 AWYMYEGNTY

-232 KTTLTFE
+232 TTTLTFE
-239 GGTAKVEK
+239 GGTPKVEK

-265 EDQMLSFKDDRKVV
+265 EDQLLSFKDDRKVV
-279 TVEVDKKVKV
+279 TVEVDKKVNV
-289 KNCVYPMGMYGTL
+289 KKCVYPMDMYGTL
-302 DWEWEVSYTEE
+302 DWEKPDVKYDE
-313 GHSIIKCTMSE
+313 GNGHTIIKCTMSE
-324 DFYNFMGTIVT
+324 AFYNFMGTIVT

-369 FTFDV
+369 FTFGV
-374 NDGRFADASLN
+374 NDGRFADASLKY
-385 FKSVTPAEN
+385 KSVTPAEN
-394 SYCTSLGK
+394 SYSTSLGK
-402 IEFTYGEKVYTTSTA
+402 MEFAYDERVYITSTA
-417 TAAVYKGE
+417 NAAVYKGE

-432 LTTNEDETGLGLV
+432 LTSNEEETGLI

-479 YFNEE
+479 LFNEE
-484 TPWTDGLQGHGTCN
+484 TPWTDGLQGHGICN

-506 IDPAILA
+506 IDPVIIT

-527 YSKEIPAEINITLSG
+527 YSKEIPAEIKITLSG
-542 EGAKVNSALVTYG
+542 ENAKVNSALVTYG

-662 VEASNISAA
+662 AEASNISAA

-718 TYTFIVDNSTNI
+718 TYTFIVDKSTNI

>member
-13 CVLGINATPTGSGTQ
+13 CVLGVNATPSGSGTK

-35 DGDVYMVD
+35 DGDTYVVND
-43 DPVYASFT
+43 IVYASFT
-51 APGDGTL
+51 APADGTL
-58 TLSYILMKDPAFTV
+58 SLKHGWSYPTFMLEDGTPLNV
-72 VGGDVM
+72 S
-78 PFTWGMG
+78 MG
-85 APSTSVLEV
+85 VDANFSSLEV
-94 KAGETY
+94 EAGKTY
-100 VIYNANKVGWSA
+100 VIYNNRQLFFDLEIA
-112 EVTVSFTAASGD
+112 VSFEEKGASS
-124 ALKILS
+124 LQVVS

-135 GSKVDKISWD
+135 GSKVEKISWD

-191 IEKDGRVLDN
+191 IVKDDRVLDN
-201 AWYMYEGSTY
+201 AWYMYEGNTY

-232 KTTLTFE
+232 TTTLTFE
-239 GGTAKVEK
+239 GGTPKVEK

-265 EDQMLSFKDDRKVV
+265 EDQLLSFKDDRKVV

-289 KNCVYPMGMYGTL
+289 KNCVYPMDMYGTL
-302 DWEWEVSYTEE
+302 DWEKAEVSYTEE

-324 DFYNFMGTIVT
+324 DFYNFMGIIVT

-369 FTFDV
+369 FTFGV

-394 SYCTSLGK
+394 SYSTSLDK

-479 YFNEE
+479 FFNEE
-484 TPWTDGLQGHGTCN
+484 TPWTDGWQGHGTCN

-506 IDPAILA
+506 IDPVIIT

-527 YSKEIPAEINITLSG
+527 YSKEIPAEIKITLSG
-542 EGAKVNSALVTYG
+542 ENAKVNSALVTYG

>member
-13 CVLGINATPTGSGTQ
+13 CALGVYAAPSGSGTQ

-35 DGDVYMVD
+35 DGDTYVVND
-43 DPVYASFT
+43 IVYASFT
-51 APGDGTL
+51 APADGTL
-58 TLSYILMKDPAFTV
+58 SLKHGWSYPTFMLEDGTPLNV
-72 VGGDVM
+72 S
-78 PFTWGMG
+78 MG
-85 APSTSVLEV
+85 VDANFSSLEV
-94 KAGETY
+94 EAGKTY
-100 VIYNANKVGWSA
+100 VIYNNRQLFFDLEIA
-112 EVTVSFTAASGD
+112 VSFEEKGASS
-124 ALKILS
+124 LQVVS

-135 GSKVDKISWD
+135 GSKVEKISWD

-179 EGEDVIMVGPEK
+179 EGEDVIMVGPAK

-239 GGTAKVEK
+239 GGTPKVEK

-302 DWEWEVSYTEE
+302 DWEKAEVSYTKE

-369 FTFDV
+369 FAFGV
-374 NDGRFADASLN
+374 NDGRFADASLS

-394 SYCTSLGK
+394 SYSTSLDK

-527 YSKEIPAEINITLSG
+527 YSKEIPAEIKITLSG
-542 EGAKVNSALVTYG
+542 ENAKVNSALVTYG
-555 MNTRVPAEAKVEGKV
+555 MNTRVPAETKVEGKV

-662 VEASNISAA
+662 AEASNISAS

-718 TYTFIVDNSTNI
+718 TYTFIVDKSTNI

>member
-13 CVLGINATPTGSGTQ
+13 CVLGVNATPSGSGTK

-35 DGDVYMVD
+35 DGDTYVVND
-43 DPVYASFT
+43 IVYASFT
-51 APGDGTL
+51 APADGTL
-58 TLSYILMKDPAFTV
+58 SLKHGWSYPTFMLEDGTPLNV
-72 VGGDVM
+72 S
-78 PFTWGMG
+78 MG
-85 APSTSVLEV
+85 VDANFSSLEV
-94 KAGETY
+94 EAGKTY
-100 VIYNANKVGWSA
+100 VIYNNRQLFFDLEIA
-112 EVTVSFTAASGD
+112 VSFEEKGASS
-124 ALKILS
+124 LQVVS

-135 GSKVDKISWD
+135 GSKVEKISWD

-179 EGEDVIMVGPEK
+179 EGEDVIMVGPAK

-239 GGTAKVEK
+239 GGTPKVEK

-279 TVEVDKKVKV
+279 TVEVDKKVEV
-289 KNCVYPMGMYGTL
+289 KKCVYPMGMYGTL
-302 DWEWEVSYTEE
+302 DWEKAEVSYTEE

-324 DFYNFMGTIVT
+324 AFYNFMGTIVT

-369 FTFDV
+369 FAFGV
-374 NDGRFADASLN
+374 NDGRFADASLS

-394 SYCTSLGK
+394 SYSTSLDK

-527 YSKEIPAEINITLSG
+527 YSKEIPAEIKITLSG
-542 EGAKVNSALVTYG
+542 ENAKVNSALVTYG
-555 MNTRVPAEAKVEGKV
+555 MNTRVPAETKVEGKV
-570 ITVTVPEAAL
+570 ITVTVPEVAL
-580 AENNI
+580 AENSI

-662 VEASNISAA
+662 AEASNISAA

-718 TYTFIVDNSTNI
+718 TYTFIVDKSTNI

>member
-1 MKSLLISLMAFL
+1 MAFL
-13 CVLGINATPTGSGTQ
+13 CVLGVNATPSGSGTK

-35 DGDVYMVD
+35 DGDTYVVND
-43 DPVYASFT
+43 IVYASFT
-51 APGDGTL
+51 APADGTL
-58 TLSYILMKDPAFTV
+58 SLKHGWSYPTFMLEDGTPLNV
-72 VGGDVM
+72 S
-78 PFTWGMG
+78 MG
-85 APSTSVLEV
+85 VDANFSSLEV
-94 KAGETY
+94 EAGKTY
-100 VIYNANKVGWSA
+100 VIYNNRQLFFDLEIA
-112 EVTVSFTAASGD
+112 VSFEEKGASS
-124 ALKILS
+124 LQVVS

-135 GSKVDKISWD
+135 GSKVEKISWD

-179 EGEDVIMVGPEK
+179 EGEDVIMVGPAK

-239 GGTAKVEK
+239 GGTPKVEK

-302 DWEWEVSYTEE
+302 DWEKAEVSYTEE

-324 DFYNFMGTIVT
+324 AFYNFMGTIVT

-369 FTFDV
+369 FAFGV

-570 ITVTVPEAAL
+570 ITVTVPEVAL

-662 VEASNISAA
+662 AEASNISAS

-718 TYTFIVDNSTNI
+718 TYTFIVDKSTNI

>member
-1 MKSLLISLMAFL
+1 MAFL
-13 CVLGINATPTGSGTQ
+13 CVLGVNATPSGSGTK

-35 DGDVYMVD
+35 DGDTYVVND
-43 DPVYASFT
+43 IVYASFT
-51 APGDGTL
+51 APADGTL
-58 TLSYILMKDPAFTV
+58 SLKHGWSYPTFMLEDGTPLNV
-72 VGGDVM
+72 S
-78 PFTWGMG
+78 MG
-85 APSTSVLEV
+85 VDANFSSLEV
-94 KAGETY
+94 EAGKTY
-100 VIYNANKVGWSA
+100 VIYNNRQLFFDLEIA
-112 EVTVSFTAASGD
+112 VSFEEKGASS
-124 ALKILS
+124 LQVVS

-135 GSKVDKISWD
+135 GSKLEKISWD

-179 EGEDVIMVGPEK
+179 EGEDVIMVGPAK
-191 IEKDGRVLDN
+191 IEKDDRVLDN

-239 GGTAKVEK
+239 GGTPKVEK

-302 DWEWEVSYTEE
+302 DWEKAEVSYTEE

-369 FTFDV
+369 FAFGV
-374 NDGRFADASLN
+374 NDGRFADASLS

-394 SYCTSLGK
+394 SYSTSLDK

-662 VEASNISAA
+662 AEASNISAS

-718 TYTFIVDNSTNI
+718 TYTFIVDKSTNI

>member
-1 MKSLLISLMAFL
+1 M
-13 CVLGINATPTGSGTQ
+13 Q
-28 EDPYVIA
+28 
-35 DGDVYMVD
+35 
-43 DPVYASFT
+43 
-51 APGDGTL
+51 
-58 TLSYILMKDPAFTV
+58 V
-72 VGGDVM
+72 V
-78 PFTWGMG
+78 
-85 APSTSVLEV
+85 
-94 KAGETY
+94 
-100 VIYNANKVGWSA
+100 
-112 EVTVSFTAASGD
+112 
-124 ALKILS
+124 S

-135 GSKVDKISWD
+135 GSKVEKISWD

-191 IEKDGRVLDN
+191 IVKGDRVLDN
-201 AWYMYEGSTY
+201 AWYMYEGNTY

-239 GGTAKVEK
+239 GGTPKVEK

-289 KNCVYPMGMYGTL
+289 KKCVYPMGMYGTL
-302 DWEWEVSYTEE
+302 DWEKAEVSYTEE

-324 DFYNFMGTIVT
+324 AFYNFMGTIVT

-369 FTFDV
+369 FAFGV

-394 SYCTSLGK
+394 SYCTSLDK

-484 TPWTDGLQGHGTCN
+484 TPWTDGMQGHGICN

-585 GVSVAAVNENGTPI
+585 GVSVAAVNEMAHLSAMAQTVLSCSHIRCLRI
-599 SYGTDGVILLAYQM
+599 SSFLQRLHLL
-613 PKNILVPTEVTP
+613 TE
-625 ADGSTV
+625 AQLSQ
-631 KSIATVELTVDSKYG
+631 LLL
-646 VGELNTNNVIT
+646 LN
-657 VKKDG
+657 
-662 VEASNISAA
+662 S
-671 IDYATGDD
+671 
-679 MNKMMITFTPE
+679 
-690 ITEDGTYTVVIPE
+690 
-703 ETFYDLDGNLFNPEL
+703 L
-718 TYTFIVDNSTNI
+718 
-730 GGVEVE
+730 
-736 DANAVVEV
+736 
-744 YSVDGCLVSKG
+744 
-755 KKADVMKKLVKG
+755 
-767 IYIINGQKVVIR
+767 

>member
-1 MKSLLISLMAFL
+1 MAFL
-13 CVLGINATPTGSGTQ
+13 CVLGVNATPSGSGTK

-35 DGDVYMVD
+35 DGDTYVVND
-43 DPVYASFT
+43 IVYASFT
-51 APGDGTL
+51 APADGTL
-58 TLSYILMKDPAFTV
+58 SLKHGWSYPTFMLEDGTPLNV
-72 VGGDVM
+72 S
-78 PFTWGMG
+78 MG
-85 APSTSVLEV
+85 VDANFSSLEV
-94 KAGETY
+94 EAGKTY
-100 VIYNANKVGWSA
+100 VIYNSRQLFFDLEIA
-112 EVTVSFTAASGD
+112 VSFEEKGASS
-124 ALKILS
+124 LQVVS

-135 GSKVDKISWD
+135 GSKVEKISWD

-179 EGEDVIMVGPEK
+179 EGEDVIMVGPAK

-239 GGTAKVEK
+239 GGTPKVEK

-279 TVEVDKKVKV
+279 TVEVDKMVKV

-302 DWEWEVSYTEE
+302 DWEKAEVSYTKE

-369 FTFDV
+369 FAFGV
-374 NDGRFADASLN
+374 NDGRFADASLS

-394 SYCTSLGK
+394 SYSTSLDK

-527 YSKEIPAEINITLSG
+527 YSKEIPAEIKITLSG
-542 EGAKVNSALVTYG
+542 ENAKVNSALVTYG
-555 MNTRVPAEAKVEGKV
+555 MNTRVPAETKVEGKV

-599 SYGTDGVILLAYQM
+599 SYGTDGVILLTYQM

-662 VEASNISAA
+662 AEASNISAA

-718 TYTFIVDNSTNI
+718 TYTFIVDKSTNI

>member
-13 CVLGINATPTGSGTQ
+13 CVLGVNATPSGSGTK

-35 DGDVYMVD
+35 DGDTYVVND
-43 DPVYASFT
+43 IVYASFT
-51 APGDGTL
+51 APADGTL
-58 TLSYILMKDPAFTV
+58 SLKHGWSYPTFMLEDGTPLNVSRGVDANF
-72 VGGDVM
+72 
-78 PFTWGMG
+78 
-85 APSTSVLEV
+85 SSLEV
-94 KAGETY
+94 EAGKTY
-100 VIYNANKVGWSA
+100 VIYNNRQLFFDLEIA
-112 EVTVSFTAASGD
+112 VSFEEKGASS
-124 ALKILS
+124 LQVVS

-191 IEKDGRVLDN
+191 IVKDDRVLDN
-201 AWYMYEGSTY
+201 AWYMYEGNTY

-232 KTTLTFE
+232 TTTLTFE

-302 DWEWEVSYTEE
+302 DWEKAEVSYTEE

-394 SYCTSLGK
+394 SYCTSLG
-402 IEFTYGEKVYTTSTA
+402 
-417 TAAVYKGE
+417 
-425 EKVADAI
+425 
-432 LTTNEDETGLGLV
+432 
-445 VTAQFVEIGTQTPKE
+445 
-460 INEFGAYV
+460 
-468 LKVDS
+468 
-473 QSIANE
+473 
-479 YFNEE
+479 
-484 TPWTDGLQGHGTCN
+484 
-498 PDFTVAFN
+498 
-506 IDPAILA
+506 
-513 VESVDPA
+513 
-520 PYVEGGE
+520 
-527 YSKEIPAEINITLSG
+527 
-542 EGAKVNSALVTYG
+542 
-555 MNTRVPAEAKVEGKV
+555 R
-570 ITVTVPEAAL
+570 
-580 AENNI
+580 
-585 GVSVAAVNENGTPI
+585 
-599 SYGTDGVILLAYQM
+599 
-613 PKNILVPTEVTP
+613 
-625 ADGSTV
+625 
-631 KSIATVELTVDSKYG
+631 
-646 VGELNTNNVIT
+646 
-657 VKKDG
+657 
-662 VEASNISAA
+662 
-671 IDYATGDD
+671 
-679 MNKMMITFTPE
+679 
-690 ITEDGTYTVVIPE
+690 
-703 ETFYDLDGNLFNPEL
+703 
-718 TYTFIVDNSTNI
+718 
-730 GGVEVE
+730 
-736 DANAVVEV
+736 
-744 YSVDGCLVSKG
+744 
-755 KKADVMKKLVKG
+755 
-767 IYIINGQKVVIR
+767 

>member
-1 MKSLLISLMAFL
+1 M
-13 CVLGINATPTGSGTQ
+13 CLGVYATPTGTGTQ

-58 TLSYILMKDPAFTV
+58 TLSYNLMKDPAFTV

-179 EGEDVIMVGPEK
+179 EGEDVIMVGPAK

-201 AWYMYEGSTY
+201 AWYMYEGNTY

-232 KTTLTFE
+232 TTTLTFE
-239 GGTAKVEK
+239 GGTPKVEK

-289 KNCVYPMGMYGTL
+289 KDCVYPMGMYGTL
-302 DWEWEVSYTEE
+302 DWEKAEVSYTKE

-324 DFYNFMGTIVT
+324 AFYNFMGTIVT

-394 SYCTSLGK
+394 SYSTSLDK

-479 YFNEE
+479 FFNEE
-484 TPWTDGLQGHGTCN
+484 TPWTDGMQGHGICN

-718 TYTFIVDNSTNI
+718 TYTFIVDKSTNI

>member
-1 MKSLLISLMAFL
+1 MQI
-13 CVLGINATPTGSGTQ
+13 V
-28 EDPYVIA
+28 
-35 DGDVYMVD
+35 
-43 DPVYASFT
+43 
-51 APGDGTL
+51 
-58 TLSYILMKDPAFTV
+58 
-72 VGGDVM
+72 
-78 PFTWGMG
+78 
-85 APSTSVLEV
+85 
-94 KAGETY
+94 
-100 VIYNANKVGWSA
+100 
-112 EVTVSFTAASGD
+112 
-124 ALKILS
+124 S

-145 NQVKVTLNKKVKY
+145 KQVKVTLNKKVKY

-179 EGEDVIMVGPEK
+179 EGEDVIMVGPAK
-191 IEKDGRVLDN
+191 IEKDDRVLDN
-201 AWYMYEGSTY
+201 AWYMYEGNTY

-226 GTETPE
+226 GSETPE
-232 KTTLTFE
+232 TAILTFE

-256 PEPNVVYPT
+256 PEANVINPT
-265 EDQMLSFKDDRKVV
+265 DEQLLSFKDGRKTV
-279 TVEVDKKVKV
+279 TVEVDKEVKV
-289 KNCVYPMGMYGTL
+289 KKCVYPMGMYGTF
-302 DWEWEVSYTEE
+302 DWEEPVVEYNQDN
-313 GHSIIKCTMSE
+313 GHTIIKCTMPES
-324 DFYNFMGTIVT
+324 FYNFMGTVIT
-335 DVILQLDLTDEEG
+335 DVILQLDLTDKEG
-348 NEIEPKAEGFPES
+348 KEIEPKAEGYPEN
-361 VVFGSGYN
+361 VIFGSGYN
-369 FTFDV
+369 FTFGV
-374 NDGRFADASLN
+374 NDGRYADASLQ

-394 SYCTSLGK
+394 SYSTSLDK
-402 IEFTYGEKVYTTSTA
+402 IEFTYGEYVSTTSTA
-417 TAAVYKGE
+417 KAAVYKGE
-425 EKVADAI
+425 DKVADAI
-432 LTTNEDETGLGLV
+432 LTSNDDNDVYTI
-445 VTAQFVEIGTQTPKE
+445 TAQFVEIGTQTPKE

-473 QSIANE
+473 QSIRNE
-479 YFNEE
+479 FFDENA
-484 TPWTDGLQGHGTCN
+484 PWSDGLQGHGVCN

-506 IDPAILA
+506 IDPAILS

-527 YSKEIPAEINITLSG
+527 YSKEIPAEINITLSN
-542 EGAKVNSALVTYG
+542 EGATVNSALVTYG

-599 SYGTDGVILLAYQM
+599 SYGTDGVILLTYQM

-662 VEASNISAA
+662 AEASNISAA

-718 TYTFIVDNSTNI
+718 TYTFIVDKSTNI

>member
-1 MKSLLISLMAFL
+1 MAFL
-13 CVLGINATPTGSGTQ
+13 CVLGVNATPSGSGTK

-35 DGDVYMVD
+35 DGDTYVVND
-43 DPVYASFT
+43 IVYASFT
-51 APGDGTL
+51 APADGTL
-58 TLSYILMKDPAFTV
+58 SLKHGWSYPTFMLEDGTPLNV
-72 VGGDVM
+72 S
-78 PFTWGMG
+78 MG
-85 APSTSVLEV
+85 VDANFSSLEV
-94 KAGETY
+94 EAGKTY
-100 VIYNANKVGWSA
+100 VIYNNRQLFFDLEIA
-112 EVTVSFTAASGD
+112 VSFEEKGASS
-124 ALKILS
+124 LQVVS
-130 SEPEQ
+130 SEP
-135 GSKVDKISWD
+135 
-145 NQVKVTLNKKVKY
+145 
-158 VHCEFHG
+158 
-165 DEGIMHQYYTSEAE
+165 
-179 EGEDVIMVGPEK
+179 
-191 IEKDGRVLDN
+191 
-201 AWYMYEGSTY
+201 
-211 EIIIESY
+211 
-218 QTKEGMEQ
+218 EQ

-232 KTTLTFE
+232 TTTLTFE

-265 EDQMLSFKDDRKVV
+265 EDQLLSFKDDRKVV

-289 KNCVYPMGMYGTL
+289 KNCVYPMDMYGTL
-302 DWEWEVSYTEE
+302 DWEKAEVSYTEE

-369 FTFDV
+369 FTFGV

-394 SYCTSLGK
+394 SYSTSLDK

-479 YFNEE
+479 FFNEE
-484 TPWTDGLQGHGTCN
+484 TPWTDGMQGHGTCN

-527 YSKEIPAEINITLSG
+527 YSKEIPAEIKITLSG

>member
-1 MKSLLISLMAFL
+1 MAFL
-13 CVLGINATPTGSGTQ
+13 CALGVYAAPSGSGTK

-35 DGDVYMVD
+35 DGDTYVVND
-43 DPVYASFT
+43 IVYASFT
-51 APGDGTL
+51 APADGTL
-58 TLSYILMKDPAFTV
+58 SLKHGWSYPTFMLEDGTPLNV
-72 VGGDVM
+72 S
-78 PFTWGMG
+78 MG
-85 APSTSVLEV
+85 VDANFSSLEV
-94 KAGETY
+94 EAGKTY
-100 VIYNANKVGWSA
+100 VIYNNRQLFFDLEIA
-112 EVTVSFTAASGD
+112 VSFEEKGASS
-124 ALKILS
+124 LQVVS

-135 GSKVDKISWD
+135 GSKVEKISWD

-179 EGEDVIMVGPEK
+179 EGEDVIMVGPAK

-232 KTTLTFE
+232 TTTLTFE
-239 GGTAKVEK
+239 GGTPKVEK

-265 EDQMLSFKDDRKVV
+265 EDQLLSFKDDRKVV

-302 DWEWEVSYTEE
+302 DWEKAEVSYTKE

-369 FTFDV
+369 FTFGV

-484 TPWTDGLQGHGTCN
+484 TPWTDGMQGHGICN

>member
-1 MKSLLISLMAFL
+1 M
-13 CVLGINATPTGSGTQ
+13 CLGVNATPSGSGTK

-35 DGDVYMVD
+35 DGDTYVVND
-43 DPVYASFT
+43 IVYASFT
-51 APGDGTL
+51 APADGTL
-58 TLSYILMKDPAFTV
+58 SLKHGWSYPTFMLEDGTPLNV
-72 VGGDVM
+72 S
-78 PFTWGMG
+78 MG
-85 APSTSVLEV
+85 VDANFSSLEV
-94 KAGETY
+94 EAGKTY
-100 VIYNANKVGWSA
+100 VIYNNRQLFFDLEIA
-112 EVTVSFTAASGD
+112 VSFEEKGASS
-124 ALKILS
+124 LQVVS

-135 GSKVDKISWD
+135 GSKVEKISWD

-179 EGEDVIMVGPEK
+179 EGEDVIMVGPAK

-239 GGTAKVEK
+239 GGTPKVEK

-302 DWEWEVSYTEE
+302 DWEKAEVSYTEE

-324 DFYNFMGTIVT
+324 SFYNFMGTIVT

-369 FTFDV
+369 FTFGV

-555 MNTRVPAEAKVEGKV
+555 MNTRVPAETKVEGKV

-703 ETFYDLDGNLFNPEL
+703 ETFYDLNGNLFNPEL
-718 TYTFIVDNSTNI
+718 TYTFIVDKSTNI

>member
-1 MKSLLISLMAFL
+1 MAFL
-13 CVLGINATPTGSGTQ
+13 CVLGVNATPSGSGTK

-35 DGDVYMVD
+35 DGDTYVVND
-43 DPVYASFT
+43 IVYASFT
-51 APGDGTL
+51 APADGTL
-58 TLSYILMKDPAFTV
+58 SLKHGWSYPTFMLEDGTPLNV
-72 VGGDVM
+72 S
-78 PFTWGMG
+78 MG
-85 APSTSVLEV
+85 VDANFSSLEV
-94 KAGETY
+94 EAGKTY
-100 VIYNANKVGWSA
+100 VIYNNRQLFFDLEIA
-112 EVTVSFTAASGD
+112 VSFEEKGASS
-124 ALKILS
+124 LQVVS

-135 GSKVDKISWD
+135 GSKVEKISWD

-179 EGEDVIMVGPEK
+179 EGEDVIMVGPAK

-239 GGTAKVEK
+239 GGTPKVEK

-289 KNCVYPMGMYGTL
+289 KKCVYPMGMYGTL
-302 DWEWEVSYTEE
+302 DWEKAEVSYTEE

-324 DFYNFMGTIVT
+324 AFYNFMGTIVT

-369 FTFDV
+369 FAFGV
-374 NDGRFADASLN
+374 NDGRFADASLS

-394 SYCTSLGK
+394 SYSTSLDK

-527 YSKEIPAEINITLSG
+527 YSKEIPAEIKITLSG
-542 EGAKVNSALVTYG
+542 ENAKVNSALVTYG
-555 MNTRVPAEAKVEGKV
+555 MNTRVPAETKVEGKV

-599 SYGTDGVILLAYQM
+599 SYGTDGVILLTYQM

-662 VEASNISAA
+662 AEASNISAA

-718 TYTFIVDNSTNI
+718 TYTFIVDKSTNI

>member
-1 MKSLLISLMAFL
+1 MAFL
-13 CVLGINATPTGSGTQ
+13 CVLGVNATPSGSGTK

-35 DGDVYMVD
+35 DGDTYVVND
-43 DPVYASFT
+43 IVYASFT
-51 APGDGTL
+51 APADGTL
-58 TLSYILMKDPAFTV
+58 SLKHGWSYPTFMLEDGTPLNV
-72 VGGDVM
+72 S
-78 PFTWGMG
+78 MG
-85 APSTSVLEV
+85 VDANFSSLEV
-94 KAGETY
+94 EAGKTY
-100 VIYNANKVGWSA
+100 VIYNNRQLFFDLEIA
-112 EVTVSFTAASGD
+112 VSFEEKGASS
-124 ALKILS
+124 LQVVS

-135 GSKVDKISWD
+135 GSKVEKISWD

-191 IEKDGRVLDN
+191 IVKDDRVLDN
-201 AWYMYEGSTY
+201 AWYMYEGNTY

-232 KTTLTFE
+232 TTTLTFE

-265 EDQMLSFKDDRKVV
+265 EDQLLSFKDDRKVV

-289 KNCVYPMGMYGTL
+289 KNCVYPMDMYGTL
-302 DWEWEVSYTEE
+302 DWEKAEVSYTEE

-369 FTFDV
+369 FTFGV

>member
-13 CVLGINATPTGSGTQ
+13 CVLGVNATPSGSGTK

-35 DGDVYMVD
+35 DGDTYVVND
-43 DPVYASFT
+43 IVYASFT
-51 APGDGTL
+51 APADGTL
-58 TLSYILMKDPAFTV
+58 SLKHGWSYPTFMLEDGTPLNV
-72 VGGDVM
+72 S
-78 PFTWGMG
+78 MG
-85 APSTSVLEV
+85 VDANFSSLEV
-94 KAGETY
+94 EAGKTY
-100 VIYNANKVGWSA
+100 VIYNNRQLFFDLEIA
-112 EVTVSFTAASGD
+112 VSFEEKGASS
-124 ALKILS
+124 LQIVS

-135 GSKVDKISWD
+135 GSKVEKISWD

-179 EGEDVIMVGPEK
+179 EGEDVIMVGPAK

-239 GGTAKVEK
+239 GGTPKVEK

-279 TVEVDKKVKV
+279 TVEVDKKVEV
-289 KNCVYPMGMYGTL
+289 KKCVYPMDMYGTL
-302 DWEWEVSYTEE
+302 DWEKPDVSYTEE

-324 DFYNFMGTIVT
+324 AFYNFMGTIVT

-369 FTFDV
+369 FAFGV

-394 SYCTSLGK
+394 SYSTSLDK

-484 TPWTDGLQGHGTCN
+484 TPWTDGWQGHGTCN

-527 YSKEIPAEINITLSG
+527 YSKEIPAEIKITLSG
-542 EGAKVNSALVTYG
+542 ENAKVNSALVTYG
-555 MNTRVPAEAKVEGKV
+555 MNTRVPAETKVEGKV

-599 SYGTDGVILLAYQM
+599 SYGTDGVILLTYQM

-662 VEASNISAA
+662 AEASNISAA

-718 TYTFIVDNSTNI
+718 TYTFIVDKSTNI

>member
-1 MKSLLISLMAFL
+1 MAFL
-13 CVLGINATPTGSGTQ
+13 CVLGVNATPSGSGTK

-35 DGDVYMVD
+35 DGDTYVVND
-43 DPVYASFT
+43 IVYASFT
-51 APGDGTL
+51 APADGTL
-58 TLSYILMKDPAFTV
+58 SLKHGWSYPTFMLEDGTPLNV
-72 VGGDVM
+72 S
-78 PFTWGMG
+78 MG
-85 APSTSVLEV
+85 VDANFSSLEV
-94 KAGETY
+94 EAGKTY
-100 VIYNANKVGWSA
+100 VIYNNRQLFFDLEIA
-112 EVTVSFTAASGD
+112 VSFEEKGASS
-124 ALKILS
+124 LQVVS

-135 GSKVDKISWD
+135 GSKVEKISWD

-191 IEKDGRVLDN
+191 IVKDDRVLDN
-201 AWYMYEGSTY
+201 AWYMYEGNTY

-232 KTTLTFE
+232 TTTLTFE

-265 EDQMLSFKDDRKVV
+265 EDQLLSFKDDRKVV

-289 KNCVYPMGMYGTL
+289 KNCVYPMDMYGTL
-302 DWEWEVSYTEE
+302 DWEKAEVSYTEE

-369 FTFDV
+369 FTFGV

-484 TPWTDGLQGHGTCN
+484 TPWTDGWQGHGTCN